1 MKTTLP
7 ELISLV
13 FLAALPLSCTK
24 GQGPEACG
32 PAEIL
37 SFTATAPPPGDAGRV
52 TIDASG
58 KTAWEAGDA
67 IRIYWSGGSCDAVT
81 QDCGSTAVFTTSD
94 AVPTGKSVYCA
105 VYPASRKATFDGS
118 SLTVDYTQT
127 GEPAILACSAVCTAS
142 TTTPGGPLFFANSGA
157 MLKFATSSD
166 KIHSATYLSSG
177 TKVSA
182 VAGSN
187 SDARIPYRKGTY
199 YIPVPGGD
207 APRGFSLR
215 LKNYD
220 GQDYPAFHRSA
231 ARTFERSHI
240 YNVGTIEDKLFGGT
254 GTPVSNLRVMSFNIL
269 RGDTQGP
276 DHLWSARKDACLAMM
291 ASDAP
296 DIVGLQECTS
306 VQRDDILD
314 AFPRYGA
321 VGVSVSGLK
330 ISAYPKVSSNPILYD
345 GEKFLLEDWGT
356 FWLSDTPDEPG
367 SYTWGYDKPRTCTW
381 ARLRLRCGGQRL
393 YFFNAHVENAGGQE
407 AKEKSILLI
416 IERIKALNP
425 DGSVPVIFG
434 GDMNN
439 VISASAPLGPMASFL
454 VHIPSHAPV
463 TDKGRTFN
471 GFSATGGSAL
481 DHLFCSSAFR
491 LKRFSVDRKAYAG
504 ITYISDHYPVYAD
517 LELNVSAL
525 ADKFTVEGEPLGLF

>member
-1 MKTTLP
+1 MTLIKLCSSAVLALSVLSCAQRSLLP
-7 ELISLV
+7 EE
-13 FLAALPLSCTK
+13 
-24 GQGPEACG
+24 PEPG
-32 PAEIL
+32 EIL
-37 SFTATAPPPGDAGRV
+37 SFTAVVPEADENARVSLDA
-52 TIDASG
+52 AG
-58 KTAWEAGDA
+58 KTVWDEGDR
-67 IRIYWSGGSCDAVT
+67 IRIYWAGGSCDAVAQSGGT
-81 QDCGSTAVFTTSD
+81 TAVFTTT
-94 AVPTGKSVYCA
+94 APVPAGKPVYCA
-105 VYPASRKATFDGS
+105 VYPSTRSVTFDGS
-118 SLTVDYTQT
+118 SLIVDYSQT
-127 GEPAILACSAVCTAS
+127 DEPAIFSCSAVCTAS
-142 TTTPGGPLFFANSGA
+142 TAIAGGPLFFANSGA
-157 MLKFATSSD
+157 MLKFATSSA
-166 KIHSATYLSSG
+166 KIHSATYLASG
-177 TKVSA
+177 TKVFA
-182 VAGSN
+182 LTGSN
-187 SDARIPYRKGTY
+187 SDPRIPYRKGTY
-199 YIPVPGGD
+199 YIPVPAGD
-207 APRGFSLR
+207 APSGFSLR

-240 YNVGTIEDKLFGGT
+240 YNVGTVEDKLFGGA

-269 RGDTQGP
+269 RGDLQEP
-276 DHLWSARKDACLAMM
+276 DHNWEARKDACLAMIG
-291 ASDAP
+291 ADAP
-296 DIVGLQECTS
+296 DLIGLQECSS

-345 GEKFLLEDWGT
+345 GDKFLLEDWGT
-356 FWLSDTPDEPG
+356 FWLSDTPDTPG

-425 DGSVPVIFG
+425 GGSVPVIFG

-471 GFSATGGSAL
+471 GFSATGGSAI

-517 LELNVSAL
+517 LELSASAR
-525 ADKFTVEGEPLGLF
+525 ADQFTFEQEPLGLF